1 MVHKQLNVYIH
12 VKTYISFFRIKLSS
26 VALLFLLFQYFQM
39 QLQVRLREESRSH
52 IEALLL
58 QGDLIEV
65 SLEETKWLWQ
75 LLQMSQPRAQPSISM
90 EDPEEEVAVEEEEVE
105 AAAEEEVE
113 AAAEEV
119 KVDVE
124 TVEEPPAKAARLES

>member
-1 MVHKQLNVYIH
+1 
-12 VKTYISFFRIKLSS
+12 
-26 VALLFLLFQYFQM
+26 M
-39 QLQVRLREESRSH
+39 QLQARLREESRSH

-75 LLQMSQPRAQPSISM
+75 LLQMSQPRAQPPTSV
-90 EDPEEEVAVEEEEVE
+90 EDPEEGVAVED
-105 AAAEEEVE
+105 EEVE